1 MGMATYIEQSVNN
14 ALDHYVVT
22 SSDAVIAVLTPVAVT
37 AVTLYV
43 MWSGFQVARGDVQEP
58 VTALVWRWFRVAL
71 ITGLTLNGLQYRS
84 LVKEGLD
91 GIQEAFASAF
101 GGVLSM
107 GGTIDQMADPFT
119 TLMETLFTEASSGL
133 VPQFSLFIAGA
144 ICATAS
150 IVMAFVAMGVFLV
163 AKVSLALLL
172 AVGPAFI
179 FCAMFPV
186 TQRYAE
192 NWLSSSLVAV
202 FTNVLIMAVIT
213 FLASLLRNACLHV
226 LSVYSTT
233 SILADVVGLL
243 FLSITAAY
251 VLLHVG
257 VGSDH
262 AGEFGDHLHP
272 KRTPVLWRCIQDFR
286 DLVQVPSQGK
296 ELLIRSGQCGELRL
310 PHMGLPSQF
319 GADHCDHPGR
329 GLIALVPGAGA
340 QRGEFGGGHIQFDA
354 GGGSFSSPTDA
365 QPRRR
370 SLGRLAI
377 HGLPNGIP
385 QGMARGDAVVLTPGL
400 PRRFQVTEIHC
411 DRRGPFF
418 RRGSRHGIGAYNRFM
433 I

>member
-22 SSDAVIAVLTPVAVT
+22 SSDAVIGVLTPAAVT

-43 MWSGFQVARGDVQEP
+43 MWTGFQVVRGDVQEP

-71 ITGLTLNGLQYRS
+71 ITGLALNGPQYRS

-101 GGVLSM
+101 GGVFTM

-119 TLMETLFTEASSGL
+119 TLMETLFSEASSGL

-150 IVMAFVAMGVFLV
+150 IVMAFVAMGLFLV

-172 AVGPAFI
+172 SVGPAFI

-192 NWLSSSLVAV
+192 NWLSSALVAV

-226 LSVYSTT
+226 LQAYSTS

-251 VLLHVG
+251 VLLHVASLG
-257 VGSDH
+257 ASLAGGLSLGNPGGDATRSGMLLLHTVTSGLSRLVPLAVASSGGSLSGPRTGAARALLSALPGGKTQPGSDLYQR
-262 AGEFGDHLHP
+262 ASLE
-272 KRTPVLWRCIQDFR
+272 R
-286 DLVQVPSQGK
+286 
-296 ELLIRSGQCGELRL
+296 LRN
-310 PHMGLPSQF
+310 S
-319 GADHCDHPGR
+319 
-329 GLIALVPGAGA
+329 V
-340 QRGEFGGGHIQFDA
+340 
-354 GGGSFSSPTDA
+354 
-365 QPRRR
+365 
-370 SLGRLAI
+370 
-377 HGLPNGIP
+377 
-385 QGMARGDAVVLTPGL
+385 
-400 PRRFQVTEIHC
+400 
-411 DRRGPFF
+411 
-418 RRGSRHGIGAYNRFM
+418 SRKK
-433 I
+433 

>member
-14 ALDHYVVT
+14 ALNHYVVT
-22 SSDAVIAVLTPVAVT
+22 SSDAVIGVLTPIAVT
-37 AVTLYV
+37 AMTLYV
-43 MWSGFQVARGDVQEP
+43 MWTGFQVMRGDVQEP

-71 ITGLTLNGLQYRS
+71 ITGLTLNGPQYRS

-133 VPQFSLFIAGA
+133 VPQFSLFIAGG

-150 IVMAFVAMGVFLV
+150 IVMAFVAMGLFLV

-202 FTNVLIMAVIT
+202 FTNILIMAVIT

-226 LSVYSTT
+226 LIAYSAA

-251 VLLHVG
+251 VLLHVASLG
-257 VGSDH
+257 ASLAGGLSLGNPGGDVTRSGMLFVHSVTSGLSRFVPLALASTGGSLSGPRTGTARTLLSALRAENPQPGSDLYQR
-262 AGEFGDHLHP
+262 ASLERL
-272 KRTPVLWRCIQDFR
+272 RNSVSR
-286 DLVQVPSQGK
+286 K
-296 ELLIRSGQCGELRL
+296 E
-310 PHMGLPSQF
+310 
-319 GADHCDHPGR
+319 
-329 GLIALVPGAGA
+329 
-340 QRGEFGGGHIQFDA
+340 
-354 GGGSFSSPTDA
+354 
-365 QPRRR
+365 
-370 SLGRLAI
+370 
-377 HGLPNGIP
+377 
-385 QGMARGDAVVLTPGL
+385 
-400 PRRFQVTEIHC
+400 
-411 DRRGPFF
+411 
-418 RRGSRHGIGAYNRFM
+418 
-433 I
+433 

>member
-22 SSDAVIAVLTPVAVT
+22 SSDAVIGVLTPVAIT
-37 AVTLYV
+37 AMTLYV
-43 MWSGFQVARGDVQEP
+43 MWTGFQVMRGDVQEP
-58 VTALVWRWFRVAL
+58 VTSLIWRWFRVAL
-71 ITGLTLNGLQYRS
+71 ITGLTLNGPQYRS

-91 GIQEAFASAF
+91 GIQEAFAAAF

-150 IVMAFVAMGVFLV
+150 IVMAFVAMGLFLV

-172 AVGPAFI
+172 AVGPVFI

-226 LSVYSTT
+226 LQAYSTT

-251 VLLHVG
+251 VLLHVASLG
-257 VGSDH
+257 ASL
-262 AGEFGDHLHP
+262 AGGLSFGNPGGD
-272 KRTPVLWRCIQDFR
+272 
-286 DLVQVPSQGK
+286 G
-296 ELLIRSGQCGELRL
+296 IRSGQLVLHTITSGVSRL
-310 PHMGLPSQF
+310 LPF
-319 GADHCDHPGR
+319 
-329 GLIALVPGAGA
+329 ALAST
-340 QRGEFGGGHIQFDA
+340 
-354 GGGSFSSPTDA
+354 GGSLSGPRTGAARALLSALPAGKT
-365 QPRRR
+365 QPGSDLYQRA
-370 SLGRLAI
+370 SLERLR
-377 HGLPNGIP
+377 NS
-385 QGMARGDAVVLTPGL
+385 V
-400 PRRFQVTEIHC
+400 
-411 DRRGPFF
+411 
-418 RRGSRHGIGAYNRFM
+418 SRKE
-433 I
+433 

>member
-22 SSDAVIAVLTPVAVT
+22 SSDAVIGVLTPVAVT

-43 MWSGFQVARGDVQEP
+43 LWTGFQVMRGDVQEP
-58 VTALVWRWFRVAL
+58 VTSLVWRWFRVAI
-71 ITGLTLNGLQYRS
+71 ITGLTLNRPQYR
-84 LVKEGLD
+84 
-91 GIQEAFASAF
+91 IQEAFASAF

-107 GGTIDQMADPFT
+107 GGTIDQMAAPFT

-150 IVMAFVAMGVFLV
+150 IVMAFVAMGLFLV

-226 LSVYSTT
+226 LNAYSTT

-251 VLLHVG
+251 VLLHVASLG
-257 VGSDH
+257 ASLAGGLSLGNPGGDATRSGMLLLHSVTSGLSRFIPLALASTGGSLSGPRTGMTRLLSALPAGNPQPGSDLYQR
-262 AGEFGDHLHP
+262 ASMERL
-272 KRTPVLWRCIQDFR
+272 RNSVSR
-286 DLVQVPSQGK
+286 K
-296 ELLIRSGQCGELRL
+296 E
-310 PHMGLPSQF
+310 
-319 GADHCDHPGR
+319 
-329 GLIALVPGAGA
+329 
-340 QRGEFGGGHIQFDA
+340 
-354 GGGSFSSPTDA
+354 
-365 QPRRR
+365 
-370 SLGRLAI
+370 
-377 HGLPNGIP
+377 
-385 QGMARGDAVVLTPGL
+385 
-400 PRRFQVTEIHC
+400 
-411 DRRGPFF
+411 
-418 RRGSRHGIGAYNRFM
+418 
-433 I
+433 